1 MSNKEIQHEGII
13 CAINENKISVSIIQK
28 GACASC
34 SVKSACSMS
43 ENIDKEV
50 DIYNFENLDWK
61 IGEKVNVC
69 MERSMGSKAVLIAYI
84 FPIVI
89 LLIGLIITLQIT
101 ADEISAGIAGIMS
114 VALYFSVIYLLR
126 NRLNNTFKF
135 TMEKLD
141 SNLNYN
147 SKL

>member
-1 MSNKEIQHEGII
+1 
-13 CAINENKISVSIIQK
+13 
-28 GACASC
+28 
-34 SVKSACSMS
+34 MS

-141 SNLNYN
+141 SNLSYN

>member
-1 MSNKEIQHEGII
+1 MKSKEIQHEGII
-13 CAINENKISVSIIQK
+13 CAIHENKISVSIIQK
-28 GACASC
+28 GACVSC

-84 FPIVI
+84 FPIVV
-89 LLIGLIITLQIT
+89 LLITLITTLQLT
-101 ADEISAGIAGIMS
+101 ADEVSAGIAGIMS

-135 TMEKLD
+135 TLKKLE
-141 SNLNYN
+141 SNL
-147 SKL
+147 SFDSEL